1 MHNHLEN
8 NWNLSNKKALF
19 YNMRSYYDAINDD
32 YSKYLPLTFHIQ
44 NGISDREWEK
54 LVEFYNKKLDEIKDS
69 VNFIY

>member
-1 MHNHLEN
+1 
-8 NWNLSNKKALF
+8 
-19 YNMRSYYDAINDD
+19 MRSYYDAINDD